1 MNRVLLFVCS
11 LCVSVAM
18 NAVELT
24 QSTIVVGKSE
34 APVVK
39 KAAELLADDVERVT
53 GVRPAVANAKGKGQN
68 VVIRTKANGQWEQFA
83 IVSTENEVVVTGSD
97 ARGAAYGALHIS
109 EKIGVSPW
117 YWFADVPVKHR
128 KKANFSEN
136 YTSTS
141 PSIKYRGVF
150 INDEDWGLK
159 TWSAKN
165 YEKDLNDIG
174 PKTYTRVCEL
184 LLRLKANMLAPAM
197 HSCTG
202 AFYSHPESQKVAAEY
217 GIMITTSHCEPLL
230 FNNAASSEWNK
241 KTDGEWN
248 YLTNKDVI
256 YKKFDDR
263 IKSTAQYDNIYTM
276 GMRGLHDEAMKGS
289 TDNSVRARTLEK
301 VFEDQRGI
309 LNKYKVG
316 KGKYSKVT
324 DVPQIFVPYKETLDI
339 YDAGLK
345 VPEDITLVWPDDN
358 YGYMKRVSS
367 PKEQQR
373 KGGSGVYYHLSYLG
387 TPHDNLWIATT
398 APVLMYEELMKAYNA
413 GADRYWL
420 LNVGDIKP
428 MEIEIQTFMDLAWN
442 VKAYDIRSVNR
453 AQAKF
458 LAKIFGKQYR
468 NDFQDILDTYYQL
481 AWQRKPEF
489 MGYEIEWDSKE
500 NSRLHDTDF
509 SFQNGDAQR
518 RLADYNRI
526 ATLCN
531 YIEMSLP
538 ENLRAPF
545 FEMLGFSVN
554 GANQMNVKFLM
565 AQLNH
570 ETGSQDAAQK
580 CVAAYD
586 SINGLMKRYN
596 TMLDGKWNQMMS
608 QVPPGFV
615 ALYQKMPE
623 LVKEATDAY
632 KLPKEQLH
640 KVYRNKVN
648 LRSFEKPLLK
658 GMGTDWVVLPLEG
671 EVSVVIAKRFARKE
685 LGYREALCSQRIR
698 SEELRKLKGKDTL
711 KICVSMLPMWP
722 MYEGVGNRF
731 AVSVDG
737 GEKTVFENKIIEWSP
752 EWKLQVLENRKE
764 YYVEVPVDGSK
775 QTHTITLHE
784 IDPGQYVQMVT
795 FE

>member
-1 MNRVLLFVCS
+1 MNRFLNFVCLMSVS
-11 LCVSVAM
+11 LAM
-18 NAVELT
+18 NAIDLT
-24 QSTIVVGKSE
+24 KSTIVVSKSE

-39 KAAELLADDVERVT
+39 KAAELLADDVERVS
-53 GVRPAVANAKGKGQN
+53 GIRPVVANTRGKGQN
-68 VVIRTKANGQWEQFA
+68 VVICTKANGQWEQYTIA
-83 IVSTENEVVVTGSD
+83 STDNDIVVTGSD
-97 ARGAAYGALHIS
+97 PRGAAYGALHIS

-128 KKANFSEN
+128 NKVDYSEN
-136 YTSTS
+136 FTSKS

-150 INDEDWGLK
+150 INDEDWGMK
-159 TWSAKN
+159 TWAANN
-165 YEKDLNDIG
+165 YEKDLGDIG
-174 PKTYTRVCEL
+174 PKTYARVCEL

-197 HSCTG
+197 HTCTG

-230 FNNAASSEWNK
+230 FNNAAPSEWE
-241 KTDGEWN
+241 KTRDGEWN

-256 YKKFDDR
+256 YKKLNDR
-263 IKSTAQYDNIYTM
+263 VKSTAQYDNIYTM

-316 KGKYSKVT
+316 KSGYKKVT

-345 VPEDITLVWPDDN
+345 VPEDITIVWPDDN

-367 PKEQQR
+367 PAEQQR

-387 TPHDNLWIATT
+387 TPHDNLWISTT
-398 APVLMYEELMKAYNA
+398 APVLMYEELMKAYEA

-428 MEIEIQTFMDLAWN
+428 MEVEIQTFMDLAWN
-442 VKAYDIRSVNR
+442 VKAYDIHSVNR

-458 LAKIFGKQYR
+458 LASIFGKQYR
-468 NDFQDILDTYYQL
+468 SDFQDILDTYYQL
-481 AWQRKPEF
+481 AWRRKPEF
-489 MGYEIEWDSKE
+489 MGYEIEWDSDE

-509 SFQNGDAQR
+509 SFQTGEAQR
-518 RLADYNRI
+518 RLADYERI
-526 ATLCN
+526 ASLCN
-531 YIEMSLP
+531 YIEMTLP
-538 ENLRAPF
+538 DNLRAPF

-554 GANQMNVKFLM
+554 GAHQMNVKFLM

-570 ETGSQDAAQK
+570 ETGSQEAAAK
-580 CVAAYD
+580 SVAAYD
-586 SINGLMKRYN
+586 SINSLMMRYN

-608 QVPPGFV
+608 EVPPGFV
-615 ALYQKMPE
+615 ALYQNMPE
-623 LVKEATDAY
+623 LVKTPTDAY
-632 KLPKEQLH
+632 RLPDWQKRIEYKNKLS
-640 KVYRNKVN
+640 
-648 LRSFEKPLLK
+648 LRSFGKPLLR
-658 GMGTDWVVLPLEG
+658 GMGVDWVVLPLEG
-671 EVSVVIAKRFARKE
+671 DVNAVIASGKNNRAGKPAASAASRPSVLK
-685 LGYREALCSQRIR
+685 LCI
-698 SEELRKLKGKDTL
+698 
-711 KICVSMLPMWP
+711 SMLPMWP
-722 MYEGVGNRF
+722 KHEGVSNRF

-737 GEKTVFENKIIEWSP
+737 GEKVVFENKIIEWSQ

-764 YYVEVPVDGSK
+764 YFVEVPVDAFK
-775 QTHTITLHE
+775 QTHTVTLHE
-784 IDPGQYVQMVT
+784 IDPGQFVQSVT
-795 FE
+795 FEW